1 MARRMHHI
9 ALPTNP
15 RPNLPSSGT
24 TSKPCVL
31 SVTPNNGDAAGA
43 TSVTIKGKH
52 FTGTVG
58 ASGVQFDGVNAAAY
72 AVVDDNTIT
81 AVTPAGSAGFV
92 TVAVTTPSGTGS
104 RARSFIYTGGAFDPA
119 TLPLTLWLRDYAGAP
134 WVSTASAGTSGDG
147 KAFVSTGSDPS
158 IGSLNGHGLATF
170 DGAANFMTLSGFTDW
185 DDLIDNNA
193 ATVVALAKSNIA
205 PAHGTW
211 FSDPTVITT
220 PDQIFGLAFSDAG
233 AELGTYD
240 SSTFGELDVA
250 MASGGYHA
258 MQFTHDGVDIRGR
271 VDGGGFSTQTKG
283 LTASL
288 ALETSAM
295 LAKSSAASV
304 FWNGDIVELMIAD
317 SVLSDADL
325 DNIKSYFNARYGL
338 AL

>member
-1 MARRMHHI
+1 MARRIWHI
-9 ALPTNP
+9 ALPSNP
-15 RPNLPSSGT
+15 KPSLPSSGT
-24 TSKPCVL
+24 TSPPIVL
-31 SVTPNNGDAAGA
+31 SVTPNHGNDTGG
-43 TSVTIKGKH
+43 TNVTIKGKH
-52 FTGTVG
+52 FTGATAV
-58 ASGVQFDGVNAAAY
+58 SNLSSFV
-72 AVVDDNTIT
+72 VVDDNTIT
-81 AVTPAGSAGFV
+81 GTTAAHAGGWVSQSVTTPAGTRSR
-92 TVAVTTPSGTGS
+92 PNSYKYDSSG
-104 RARSFIYTGGAFDPA
+104 FDPA

-134 WVSTASAGTSGDG
+134 WVSAASAGTSGDG
-147 KAFVSTGSDPS
+147 KAFVTTGSDPS

-185 DDLIDNNA
+185 DDLINADA
-193 ATVVALAKSNIA
+193 ATVVALVKSNIA

-220 PDQIFGLAFSDAG
+220 PDQIFGVAFSDAG

-240 SSTFGELDVA
+240 SSTFGELDVT
-250 MASGGYHA
+250 MASGSYHA

-271 VDGGGFSTQTKG
+271 VDGGGFSTQAKG

-295 LAKSSAASV
+295 LGKSSAASV
-304 FWNGDIVELMIAD
+304 FWDGDIVELMIAD
-317 SVLSDADL
+317 NVLSDTDL